1 MIQINPRQVSIAPDL
16 VARFR
21 AISPATV
28 GHIQD
33 FGFMDPALR
42 PVGRRIKLCGPA
54 VTVRTVALD
63 SAVVHRAIDVAEAG
77 DVIIIDRVGDTR
89 HASWGEM
96 TTRGAM
102 HRGIAGTIIDGAVT
116 DIVEIEDLGFPVFA
130 RSISALTTKGLAL
143 AGEINTTVQCGG
155 VVVRPGD
162 LVLADDNGIVVIA
175 PEQAEAM
182 LDVCEPRER
191 RESWMREE
199 LAKGR
204 PLSELSGSGT
214 RLDERLRTEQ
224 TH

>member
-1 MIQINPRQVSIAPDL
+1 MIRINPRQVSIAPAL
-16 VARFR
+16 VERFR
-21 AISPATV
+21 ALSPATI
-28 GHIQD
+28 GHVQD

-42 PVGRRIKLCGPA
+42 PIGRRIKLCGPA

-63 SAVVHRAIDVAEAG
+63 SAVVHRAIDIAAAG
-77 DVIIIDRVGDTR
+77 DVIVIDRLGDTR

-102 HRGIAGTIIDGAVT
+102 QRGIAGAIIDGAVT
-116 DIVEIEDLGFPVFA
+116 DIVEIGELRFPVFG

-143 AGEINTTVQCGG
+143 AGEINTTIPCGG

-175 PEQAEAM
+175 PEQAEAI
-182 LDVCEPRER
+182 LAVCEPREQ
-191 RESWMREE
+191 REAWLRTE

-204 PLSELSGSGT
+204 PLSELSGAGA
-214 RLDERLRTEQ
+214 RLEERLRAEQ
-224 TH
+224 PH